1 MKSKIITIFS
11 NKGGVGKTFVAV
23 NLATALVLSKKKV
36 LLIDLDFQAGQ
47 DMARM
52 LNIFP
57 KNSVV
62 DLLPDVETSDNP
74 EIIKKYAAIHSSG
87 LHFLPIIKNTKQIGH
102 VTVDN
107 IKPFFQKAKDKYDY
121 ILVDSGKSLNEML
134 VTVFDYSN
142 LILLVATPDILA
154 VYQVKWCLDV
164 LQSLQFPLK
173 MVKLVLNRSESR
185 GSVAWQ
191 EVRSVLPCEIFS
203 HIPSDGKVVGV
214 ALNRGVPCVIESP
227 KSKVAEAFV
236 RMVSLLRREDIYVP
250 ATEVKGIRNTDG
262 LEKPEQFW
270 KKFGISQQVSSVVSG
285 KSYSSEDDEILAL
298 KKKIHER
305 LVERLNLDGIAADL
319 LSDPESVS
327 QVKKTAEE
335 VVTNLLMEEAG
346 GKIASS
352 EERRRLVNDII
363 NEALGLGALEDF
375 LADPDVTDI
384 MVNSKDELYIEKN
397 GKLILTNKRFI
408 SNEKMRSII
417 DRIIAPLGRRI
428 DESTPM
434 VDARLPDGSRINA
447 IIPPLSLN
455 GPMITIRKFGKERL
469 EIGDMLNKFHSLS
482 QNMAN
487 FLNACVIGRK
497 NIIVSGGTGAGKT
510 TLLNVI
516 SEFIPDNERIITIE
530 DAAELKLKKSHWG
543 RLESRPANIEGRGQV
558 TIRDLFI
565 NCLRMRPDRIVIGE
579 CRGAEA
585 LDMLQAM
592 NTGHDGSMTTLH
604 ANSTKDV
611 LTRMHSM
618 ILLSGIELP
627 VRAINEMVSSAINI
641 IVHIN
646 RFSDG
651 TRKITGISEITGLTE
666 DFHVTMEDVFV
677 FRQKGIDD
685 GGKVLG
691 DYHATGYIPKCYAD
705 FKTWGLPID
714 KKIFEVHKEE

>member
-1 MKSKIITIFS
+1 MDSKTITVFS
-11 NKGGVGKTFVAV
+11 NKGGVGKTFVTV
-23 NLATALVLSKKKV
+23 NLATALARAKKKV
-36 LLIDLDFQAGQ
+36 LLIDFDFQAGQ

-52 LNIFP
+52 LNLSP
-57 KNSVV
+57 TNAVA
-62 DLLPDVETSDNP
+62 DLLPLLEAAGDED
-74 EIIKKYAAIHSSG
+74 IIKNYVTVHSCG
-87 LHFLPIIKNTKQIGH
+87 VHFLPIVKNTQQIGH
-102 VTVDN
+102 VTPDN
-107 IKPFFQKAKDKYDY
+107 IKLFFKKAVTSYDY
-121 ILVDSGKSLNEML
+121 ILVDAGRSLSENL

-154 VYQVKWCLDV
+154 VYQIKWCLDI

-173 MVKLVLNRSESR
+173 MVKLILNRSESR

-191 EVRSVLPCEIFS
+191 EVRSALPCEIFS
-203 HIPSDGKVVGV
+203 HIPSDGKTVGI
-214 ALNRGVPCVIESP
+214 ALNRGIPCVIDSP
-227 KSKVAEAFV
+227 KSKVAEAFL
-236 RMVSLLRREDIYVP
+236 RMVPVLRREDLYVP
-250 ATEVKGIRNTDG
+250 ATEVEKIRSTEG
-262 LEKPEQFW
+262 LDKPGQFW
-270 KKFGISQQVSSVVSG
+270 EKFGISRQSVETKKVFS
-285 KSYSSEDDEILAL
+285 KEEDEILNL
-298 KKKIHER
+298 KKRVHER

-319 LSDPESVS
+319 LSNPDSVAR
-327 QVKKTAEE
+327 VKKSAEE
-335 VVTNLLMEEAG
+335 VVINLLTDELG

-352 EERRRLVNDII
+352 EERRRLVSDIV

-384 MVNSKDELYIEKN
+384 MVNSKDELYVEKN
-397 GKLILTNKRFI
+397 GKLVLTKKRFV
-408 SNEKMRSII
+408 SDEKMRSII
-417 DRIIAPLGRRI
+417 ERIIAPLGRRI

-469 EIGDMLNKFHSLS
+469 RVEDLLTKFNSMTQDM
-482 QNMAN
+482 AD
-487 FLNACVIGRK
+487 FLRACVFARS

-516 SEFIPDNERIITIE
+516 SEFIPEGERILTIE
-530 DAAELKLKKSHWG
+530 DAAELQLKKSHWG
-543 RLESRPANIEGRGQV
+543 RLESRPPNIEGRGAV

-565 NCLRMRPDRIVIGE
+565 NSLRMRPDRIVIGE
-579 CRGAEA
+579 CRGPEV

-604 ANSTKDV
+604 ANSTRDV

-627 VRAINEMVSSAINI
+627 GRAINEMVSSAIDI

-651 TRKITGISEITGLTE
+651 TRKITGIAETEGLTDDFQLKLE
-666 DFHVTMEDVFV
+666 DIFV
-677 FRQKGIDD
+677 YKQTGIDSS
-685 GGKVLG
+685 GKVLG
-691 DYHATGYIPKCYAD
+691 AYQPTGRIPRCYED
-705 FKTWGLPID
+705 FVTRGLPI
-714 KKIFEVHKEE
+714 KKEMFISPEPEE